1 MARPVDLA
9 CLQTRP
15 RPDFATALDEALPL
29 SKEAVAS
36 GAQILFLPEYC
47 GGLVTEGAAVAPP
60 SAPEAVHP
68 FLTEIRQFA
77 RDAAVWINVGSVA
90 VDGPDER
97 IINRGYMIDSQG
109 DIQGHYDKIH
119 MFDIQLS
126 DTEVYRESDRVSPGS
141 HAVIHDTPFGRIGH
155 TICYDLRFPDLF
167 RTLAK
172 AGADMLICP
181 AAFTRKTG
189 EAHWHLLNRARA
201 IENTRFVV
209 SCCAIGDVPGGGE
222 TYGHS
227 LVVGPWGDVIADG
240 GNAPG
245 IVRARIDTDQVGESE
260 ARIPSLHADRPYSMS
275 GQIGQNVA

>member
-1 MARPVDLA
+1 
-9 CLQTRP
+9 
-15 RPDFATALDEALPL
+15 
-29 SKEAVAS
+29 
-36 GAQILFLPEYC
+36 
-47 GGLVTEGAAVAPP
+47 
-60 SAPEAVHP
+60 
-68 FLTEIRQFA
+68 
-77 RDAAVWINVGSVA
+77 
-90 VDGPDER
+90 
-97 IINRGYMIDSQG
+97 
-109 DIQGHYDKIH
+109 
-119 MFDIQLS
+119 
-126 DTEVYRESDRVSPGS
+126 
-141 HAVIHDTPFGRIGH
+141 
-155 TICYDLRFPDLF
+155 
-167 RTLAK
+167 
-172 AGADMLICP
+172 MLICP